1 VCLDIDTTAVYYSG
15 LSLREFYVKVAEA
28 LNLFS
33 PTRVFSLSLSLS
45 LSHNPHNLQVSRF
58 RDGTARQSPEGARFK
73 FSAVTVVAGDGSAV
87 KKERI
92 KKRRLC
98 NWASKGDIS
107 RVRQPTATH
116 RRSRRGRT
124 RTALA
129 LAVRVRYHVAG
140 GVAFYE
146 RVGSIR
152 GMMMVCL
159 VTAAAEKRVALPR
172 VISHTIMSTE
182 GKTRMHY
189 GCATRPHPPY
199 VSPRPSPPGKSC
211 HRVG

>member
-1 VCLDIDTTAVYYSG
+1 
-15 LSLREFYVKVAEA
+15 
-28 LNLFS
+28 
-33 PTRVFSLSLSLS
+33 
-45 LSHNPHNLQVSRF
+45 
-58 RDGTARQSPEGARFK
+58 
-73 FSAVTVVAGDGSAV
+73 VAGDGSAV

-92 KKRRLC
+92 KKWRLC

-107 RVRQPTATH
+107 RVRQRTATH
-116 RRSRRGRT
+116 RRSLRGRT

-146 RVGSIR
+146 RVGSIC

-189 GCATRPHPPY
+189 GCATRPHPHLPPHPVNHVTGLVNSANDLRCYALRRPY
-199 VSPRPSPPGKSC
+199 NLSHSYSTFSC
-211 HRVG
+211 FIPLLSADYIIA